1 MSRTITHVPWRHRT
15 DDIQAA
21 HTAHLLT
28 DPRTGGTYRFAAYSY
43 PRAFGVTTI
52 CRVAGQMEGAART
65 ATRDRLLALLA
76 VIAAEGL
83 DGVDD
88 VDVPPVRH
96 RHSARRY
103 AA

>member
-52 CRVAGQMEGAART
+52 CRVA
-65 ATRDRLLALLA
+65 TRERLLALLA